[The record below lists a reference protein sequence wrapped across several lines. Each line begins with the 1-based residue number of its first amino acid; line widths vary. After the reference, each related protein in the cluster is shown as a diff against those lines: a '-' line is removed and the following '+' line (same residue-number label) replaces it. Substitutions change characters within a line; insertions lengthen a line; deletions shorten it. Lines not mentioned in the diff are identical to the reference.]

1 MATYVNDLR
10 LKEIATGDESGTW
23 GTSTNT
29 NLELIGEALGYGT
42 EAITTNDDTHTT
54 TVADGS
60 TDPGRAMYIK
70 YTGALDS
77 DCTITIAPNTMS
89 RVHFIENATTDSGSS
104 GPYNIIISQGSGANV
119 TIPNSHV
126 KAVFLDGAGSGA
138 AVTEAFADLSIGP
151 NLRIGNAAAEDT
163 AIVFDGNA
171 QDFYIGLDDSADDLI
186 IGLGSTVGT
195 TPIISIDEN
204 KDVAIPDGGLTITT
218 DDNTAQLT
226 LKSTDADASAGPKL
240 DLFRDSGSP
249 ADDDILGK
257 IRFLGDNDSNSQLTY
272 ADIEARIVD
281 ASNGSEDG
289 RLELST
295 ALAGSGSVS
304 RIFMDA
310 TETIINNDSKDL
322 DFRVESDGNANMLF
336 VDGGN
341 NFIGVGTNSPQ
352 SAIHIATTGPILS
365 FTDTNSF
372 SDTND
377 RFIVRASSNQGD
389 IQWYDDSASS
399 TIGFMEFSPSG
410 GITVNDGQSS
420 NINFIA
426 KAGSSTNAL
435 QVDGSSGAVT
445 INEASADADFR
456 VESDGNANA
465 LLVDAGNNFVSIGS
479 NAQLGAISGG
489 LPLNAGIFRTFS
501 DVVGASNN
509 TATTMVSLPTDF
521 ATYIACVGFNGVG
534 NTNLYGASAVIH
546 SDGTSHTLTHLA
558 NPSNMTLS
566 MSGSNVQATQT
577 SGATLNISFSIIRI
591 Q

>member
-1 MATYVNDLR
+1 MALTKAPEELLDKSL
-10 LKEIATGDESGTW
+10 
-23 GTSTNT
+23 TS
-29 NLELIGEALGYGT
+29 E
-42 EAITTNDDTHTT
+42 
-54 TVADGS
+54 
-60 TDPGRAMYIK
+60 
-70 YTGALDS
+70 
-77 DCTITIAPNTMS
+77 
-89 RVHFIENATTDSGSS
+89 
-104 GPYNIIISQGSGANV
+104 
-119 TIPNSHV
+119 
-126 KAVFLDGAGSGA
+126 
-138 AVTEAFADLSIGP
+138 
-151 NLRIGNAAAEDT
+151 
-163 AIVFDGNA
+163 
-171 QDFYIGLDDSADDLI
+171 
-186 IGLGSTVGT
+186 
-195 TPIISIDEN
+195 
-204 KDVAIPDGGLTITT
+204 LTITT
-218 DDNTAQLT
+218 ADNTTQLT

-257 IRFLGDNDSNSQLTY
+257 IRFLGDNDANSQVTY

-281 ASNGSEDG
+281 ASSGSADG

-295 ALAGSGSVS
+295 ILAGSGSIS

-336 VDGGN
+336 VDAGN

-410 GITVNDGQSS
+410 GVTVNDGQSS

-456 VESDGNANA
+456 VESDGNSNM
-465 LLVDAGNNFVSIGS
+465 LFVDAGNNLVGIGTSSNTHNSNTAQSFIVSGGSGGSSTPIVMMVDEDGSVEGGSCILELSFTDDDSFS
-479 NAQLGAISGG
+479 NARMIQFRDSSATQGTIECSGG
-489 LPLNAGIFRTFS
+489 GSVAYNTTSDERLKEDIQDTASKWDALKAVKVKDYKWKRSGNSDTGFIAQELNEHWPNAVSEGGE
-501 DVVGASNN
+501 DVAQDPWSV
-509 TATTMVSLPTDF
+509 D
-521 ATYIACVGFNGVG
+521 
-534 NTNLYGASAVIH
+534 YGKLTPILTKVLQEAMEKIE
-546 SDGTSHTLTHLA
+546 TLEAKVKELEEA
-558 NPSNMTLS
+558 
-566 MSGSNVQATQT
+566 
-577 SGATLNISFSIIRI
+577 
-591 Q
+591 